1 MEASV
6 QLLVQLDYALP
17 SNTTI
22 FFRLERFLVLAVENR
37 LFVVLI
43 LAICESIIHQKRQS
57 VSILRSV
64 TYSLTFI
71 TKRS

>member
-17 SNTTI
+17 SNSTI
-22 FFRLERFLVLAVENR
+22 FFRLERFLVLAIENR
-37 LFVVLI
+37 LLVVLI
-43 LAICESIIHQKRQS
+43 LAICECIIHQKWQS